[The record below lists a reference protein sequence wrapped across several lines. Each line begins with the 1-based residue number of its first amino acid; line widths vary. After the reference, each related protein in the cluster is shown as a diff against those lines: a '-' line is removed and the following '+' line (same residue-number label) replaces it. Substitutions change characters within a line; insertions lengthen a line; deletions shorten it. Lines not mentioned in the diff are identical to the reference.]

1 MAMDLKALVAELTLE
16 EKAGLCS
23 GGDFW
28 HTKAVERLGIPPVM
42 MTDGPHGLRKQ
53 ADSADNLGINESVEA
68 VCFPSAAGI
77 ASSFDPEM
85 MYEMGQTLGN
95 ECQAEDVSILLGPAV
110 NIKRS
115 PLCGRNFEYFSEDP
129 YLAGEM
135 AQSYING
142 VQSQNVGTSIKHF
155 AANNQE
161 YKRMVISD
169 VVDERTL
176 REIYLPAFEIAVK
189 KAQPHTVMCSYNKIN
204 GTYSAE
210 NDWLLNSVLRDEWG
224 FKGYVM
230 TDWGAMT
237 DNRPKAL
244 EAGLELEMPAC
255 GGINDELIVEAVN
268 AGTLD
273 EKVLDRAVERILAEV
288 YHYVE
293 NRKADTV
300 FDRAADHQKAV
311 AIARETQVLL
321 KNNGILPLKKGDSVA
336 FIGAFAKEPRYQ
348 GGGSSHI
355 NAHKVVG
362 AWESANER
370 GITGLTY
377 AQGYKVENGDKID
390 ENMLQEAVETARKA
404 AVAVIFA
411 GLPDAFESEGYDRTH
426 LHMPKCQ
433 DVLIQEICKVQKN
446 VVVVLHNGSPV
457 EMPWLESVAAV
468 LESYL
473 GGEGIG
479 EAQIDLLYGDY
490 SPSGK
495 LAETFPLKLSD
506 TPCHKNFPGN
516 QMTVEYREGL
526 YVGYRYYDTA
536 QKEVLFPFGYG
547 LTYTTFEYSDLKTAA
562 KVAEQDGLKLSVK
575 VKNTGSYDAAEIVQV
590 YVAPP
595 KGKVYRPVHEL
606 KAFARVFLKAGE
618 EKTVELEAC
627 PRAFEYYDVAFGG
640 WRAESGTYTIEV
652 GASSRDIR
660 LTAPVEVASASPDFV
675 AEDRSAQLPAYYSGQ
690 IEDVPDGQFEAL
702 LGHPIPAPVRDNT
715 LPITGNDCF
724 ADTLHT
730 KWGRRID
737 AILRKALLS
746 RGGEMANGG
755 MMYHTISE
763 MPIRNLRT
771 MSGGLVSAKMLDALL
786 RLMNGQGGGGTLVKE
801 GLGAVKAL
809 ISKK

>member
-1 MAMDLKALVAELTLE
+1 MDMKALVAELTLE

-23 GGDFW
+23 GEDFW
-28 HTKAVERLGIPPVM
+28 HTKAVERLGIPSVM
-42 MTDGPHGLRKQ
+42 VTDGPHGLRKQ
-53 ADSADNLGINESVEA
+53 DDTADNLGINQSVEA
-68 VCFPSAAGI
+68 ICFPSAAGI
-77 ASSFDPEM
+77 ASSFDTEM
-85 MYEMGQTLGN
+85 MYEMGRTLGN
-95 ECQAEDVSILLGPAV
+95 ECQAEDISILLGPAV

-135 AQSYING
+135 AQNYING

-189 KAQPHTVMCSYNKIN
+189 KAQPRTVMCSYNKIN
-204 GTYSAE
+204 GVYSAE
-210 NDWLLNSVLRDEWG
+210 NKWLLDDVLRGEWG

-237 DNRPKAL
+237 DNRAKAL
-244 EAGLELEMPAC
+244 EAGLELEMPASA
-255 GGINDELIVEAVN
+255 GINDKLIVEAVR

-273 EKVLDRAVERILAEV
+273 EKVLDRAVERILTVV
-288 YHYVE
+288 YDYVE
-293 NRKADTV
+293 HRSQDAV
-300 FDRAADHQKAV
+300 FDREADHQKAV

-321 KNNGILPLKKGDSVA
+321 KNDGILPLKKNANIA

-355 NAHKVVG
+355 NAHRVVG

-370 GITGLTY
+370 GITGLSY
-377 AQGYKVENGDKID
+377 AQGYRVENGDRID
-390 ENMLQEAVETARKA
+390 EYMLREAVETAKKA
-404 AVAVIFA
+404 EVAVIFA

-433 DVLIQEICKVQKN
+433 DILIQEICKVQKN

-457 EMPWLESVAAV
+457 EMPWLPKVSAV

-473 GGEGIG
+473 GGEGGG

-490 SPSGK
+490 SPCGK

-506 TPCHKNFPGN
+506 TPCHRNFPGN
-516 QMTVEYREGL
+516 QTTVEYREGL
-526 YVGYRYYDTA
+526 YVGYRYYDTVR
-536 QKEVLFPFGYG
+536 KDVLFPFGHG
-547 LTYTTFEYSDLKTAA
+547 LSYTTFEYTDLKTAK
-562 KVAEQDGLKLSVK
+562 KVAEKDGLKLSVK
-575 VKNTGSYDAAEIVQV
+575 VKNTGTYDAAEIVQV

-595 KGKVYRPVHEL
+595 KGKVFRPVHEL

-618 EKTVELEAC
+618 EKTVQLEAC

-640 WRAESGTYTIEV
+640 WRAESGIYTIEV

-660 LTAPVEVASASPDFV
+660 LTAAVEVISDSPDFV
-675 AEDRSAQLPAYYSGQ
+675 PQDRSAQMPAYYSGQ
-690 IEDVPDGQFEAL
+690 IDAVPDAEFEAL
-702 LGHPIPAPVRDNT
+702 IGHAIPSPVRDNS

-746 RGGEMANGG
+746 RGNGAMNGG
-755 MMYHTISE
+755 MMYHTITE

-771 MSGGLVSAKMLDALL
+771 MSGGLVSEQMLDALL
-786 RLMNGQGGGGTLVKE
+786 RMLNGQGGGGTLVKE
-801 GLGAVKAL
+801 GLGAVMAL
-809 ISKK
+809 IKQK

>member
-1 MAMDLKALVAELTLE
+1 MDMKALVAELTLE

-23 GGDFW
+23 GEDFW
-28 HTKAVERLGIPPVM
+28 HTKAVERLGIPSVM
-42 MTDGPHGLRKQ
+42 VTDGPHGLRKQ
-53 ADSADNLGINESVEA
+53 DDTADNLGINQSVEA

-77 ASSFDPEM
+77 ASSFDTEM
-85 MYEMGQTLGN
+85 MYEMGRTLGN
-95 ECQAEDVSILLGPAV
+95 ECQAEDISILLGPAV

-189 KAQPHTVMCSYNKIN
+189 KAQPRTVMCSYNKIN
-204 GTYSAE
+204 GVYSAE
-210 NDWLLNSVLRDEWG
+210 NKWLLDDVLRGEWG

-244 EAGLELEMPAC
+244 EAGLELEMPASA
-255 GGINDELIVEAVN
+255 GINDKLIVEAVR

-273 EKVLDRAVERILAEV
+273 EKVLDRAVERILTVV
-288 YHYVE
+288 YDYVE
-293 NRKADTV
+293 HRSQDAL
-300 FDRAADHQKAV
+300 FDREADHQKAV

-321 KNNGILPLKKGDSVA
+321 KNDGVLPLKKNANIA

-355 NAHKVVG
+355 NAHRVVG

-370 GITGLTY
+370 GITGLSY
-377 AQGYKVENGDKID
+377 AQGYRVENGDRVD
-390 ENMLQEAVETARKA
+390 EHMLREAVETAKKA
-404 AVAVIFA
+404 EVAVIFA

-433 DVLIQEICKVQKN
+433 DILIQEICKVQKN

-457 EMPWLESVAAV
+457 EMPWLPKVSAV

-473 GGEGIG
+473 GGEGVG

-490 SPSGK
+490 SPCGK

-506 TPCHKNFPGN
+506 TPCYRNFPGN

-536 QKEVLFPFGYG
+536 QKDVLFPFGHG
-547 LTYTTFEYSDLKTAA
+547 LSYTTFEYSDLKTAK
-562 KVAEQDGLKLSVK
+562 KVAEKDGLKLSVK
-575 VKNTGSYDAAEIVQV
+575 VKNTGAYDAAEIVQV

-595 KGKVYRPVHEL
+595 KGKVFRPVHEL

-640 WRAESGTYTIEV
+640 WRAESGAYTIEV

-660 LTAPVEVASASPDFV
+660 LTAAVEVASDSPDYV
-675 AEDRSAQLPAYYSGQ
+675 PEDRSAQMPAYYSGQ
-690 IEDVPDGQFEAL
+690 IDAVPDAEFEAL
-702 LGHPIPAPVRDNT
+702 IGHAIPSPVRDNS

-737 AILRKALLS
+737 VILRKALLS
-746 RGGEMANGG
+746 RGNGAMNGG
-755 MMYHTISE
+755 MMYHTITE

-771 MSGGLVSAKMLDALL
+771 MSGGLVSEQMLDALL
-786 RLMNGQGGGGTLVKE
+786 RMLNGQGGGGTLVKE
-801 GLGAVKAL
+801 GLGAVMAL
-809 ISKK
+809 IKQK